1 MAGKKKPGAL
11 ATQAAPKKPKQ
22 PKEPKASKPKKAK
35 EPKGSKKLG
44 EVDPRQLSLPGF
56 FPERIAEALDAHADP
71 RALVGKK
78 KHPLFLDDDQLEAVE
93 IHRHY
98 AYNFEPE
105 EPHLLRW
112 NGKFIGTRARAE
124 REALKARTI
133 LRKPLTQ
140 YLYED
145 GLLIEVHVFDKNTL
159 KWHLRWRRAPDGT
172 VIDEPLKDEKDP
184 HGPQEAPVPVEG

>member
-1 MAGKKKPGAL
+1 MAAKKKPGAL
-11 ATQAAPKKPKQ
+11 ATAGAPGYKMPAKT
-22 PKEPKASKPKKAK
+22 KKAAAK
-35 EPKGSKKLG
+35 KAVKKGSRPS
-44 EVDPRQLSLPGF
+44 EPDPRQLSLPGF
-56 FPERIAEALDAHADP
+56 FPERIAEAVEALDAHADP
-71 RALVGKK
+71 RAHVGK
-78 KHPLFLDDDQLEAVE
+78 KHPLFPDDKLDAVE

-112 NGKFIGTRARAE
+112 NGKLVGTRARAE

-145 GLLIEVHVFDKNTL
+145 GLLVEVHVFDKRTL
-159 KWHLRWRRAPDGT
+159 QWHLRWRCAPDGT
-172 VIDEPLKDEKDP
+172 VSDHPMKDEKDP
-184 HGPQEAPVPVEG
+184 HGEQEAEEV